1 VVFFKKFF
9 RIDCDSSSKLTISRF
24 SCKKEYKRLE
34 KLSVVWSDPEYRRRK
49 SESAKTSYT
58 LDLRK
63 RKSEIMKEKAKDS
76 EYIERV
82 RQGVLQSYQGEQV
95 PF

>member
-1 VVFFKKFF
+1 
-9 RIDCDSSSKLTISRF
+9 
-24 SCKKEYKRLE
+24 
-34 KLSVVWSDPEYRRRK
+34 
-49 SESAKTSYT
+49 
-58 LDLRK
+58 
-63 RKSEIMKEKAKDS
+63 MKEKAKDS